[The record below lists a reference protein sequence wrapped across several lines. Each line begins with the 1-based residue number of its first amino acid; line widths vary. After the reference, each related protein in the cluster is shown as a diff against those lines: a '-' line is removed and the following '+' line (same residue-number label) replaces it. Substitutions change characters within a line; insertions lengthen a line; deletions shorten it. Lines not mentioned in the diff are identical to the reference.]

1 MIMTNNKDELEKL
14 KQKYKDLNEK
24 FVSLEIDN
32 EEFERRNQA
41 YESAIENWEEK
52 IDSLLE
58 EIALTQSERD
68 DTKAW
73 LSEQIEKLNQ
83 QLEELQM
90 DIQYKDKQI
99 KKYKFLHI
107 LHDYPT
113 SANEILN
120 KATHPNK
127 TLGRNST
134 ILPNSARNRSS
145 EDFAFFNKN
154 KPYDHRKSDFMIG
167 PLKPS
172 LSILANQ
179 MEFQGSKQTQ
189 KDDLNLL
196 LSPGNPFQK
205 EINECEARVRR
216 KSTDL
221 WELSKVKK
229 ADLFNENNHPEILKK
244 SKAERGNS
252 ADLLP
257 VTNPSQPPQNITESK
272 ELPIESEKPK
282 VEQNE
287 ENEDY
292 DSEEEG
298 AEFFNKVMDLK
309 PESKTDEEKAIEL
322 TTPKS
327 VVKENTQTPKAKEPI
342 NRETIKAV
350 NSDNDVGKLSN
361 L

>member
-1 MIMTNNKDELEKL
+1 MNMKNNKEELEKL

-83 QLEELQM
+83 QIEELQM
-90 DIQYKDKQI
+90 DVQYKDKQI

-120 KATHPNK
+120 KAAHPGRA
-127 TLGRNST
+127 LGRNST

-154 KPYDHRKSDFMIG
+154 KSHDHRKSDFMLG

-172 LSILANQ
+172 LSILADQ
-179 MEFQGSKQTQ
+179 IEFQNRKPTL

-205 EINECEARVRR
+205 EITESEARARR

-221 WELSKVKK
+221 WELSKIKN
-229 ADLFNENNHPEILKK
+229 ADLFSENKQVEITKK
-244 SKAERGNS
+244 SKGERGNS
-252 ADLLP
+252 ADLVP
-257 VTNPSQPPQNITESK
+257 PTNPSEPSQNITENK
-272 ELPIESEKPK
+272 IENEKPK
-282 VEQNE
+282 EDRHH

-292 DSEEEG
+292 DSEQEG
-298 AEFFNKVMDLK
+298 SEFFNKIMNQDS
-309 PESKTDEEKAIEL
+309 ESKTDEAKANEAVSSQNI
-322 TTPKS
+322 
-327 VVKENTQTPKAKEPI
+327 VKEETKIVKTKES
-342 NRETIKAV
+342 NERETIKDV
-350 NSDNDVGKLSN
+350 KKTEIDNCKLCV
-361 L
+361 